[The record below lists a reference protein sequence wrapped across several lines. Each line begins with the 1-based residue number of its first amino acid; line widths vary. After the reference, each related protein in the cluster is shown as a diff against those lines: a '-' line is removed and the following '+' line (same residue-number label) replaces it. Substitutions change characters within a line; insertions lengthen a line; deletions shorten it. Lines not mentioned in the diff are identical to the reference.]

1 MAEEKQLLG
10 NSEAVRELI
19 VPDFQQRESP
29 TKTERDISNEP
40 RKGGESSNSDQT
52 CIDTDTVRK
61 LVIPTSDEGS
71 KSSDDDRSPGRTER
85 SLGRPER

>member
-1 MAEEKQLLG
+1 MAEDKQLLG
-10 NSEAVRELI
+10 NSEAVRDLI

-40 RKGGESSNSDQT
+40 QKDGESSNPENSDQT
-52 CIDTDTVRK
+52 GTVRK

-85 SLGRPER
+85 SLGQPER